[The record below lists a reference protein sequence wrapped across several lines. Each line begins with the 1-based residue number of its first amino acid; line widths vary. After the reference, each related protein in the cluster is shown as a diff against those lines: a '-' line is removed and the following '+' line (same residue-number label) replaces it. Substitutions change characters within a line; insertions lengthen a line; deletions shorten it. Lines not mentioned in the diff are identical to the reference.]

1 LKRFPREELTQLNPG
16 SDTANKP
23 SFYTWQPPQ
32 KPITIQLHFDVVD
45 RLLLDVMK
53 GFGAVPRR
61 GAEVGGFLLGT
72 RERSGDV
79 LTVEIQDF
87 ESIPCEHADGPSF
100 VLSANDLRLWNE
112 AIARLQAGPRQIV
125 GYYRSHTR
133 DGLHLATEDLN
144 LLDEYFPDHDFVS
157 LIIKPYATRAS
168 VAGFFFWEGES
179 LRSESTYLEF
189 PFRRKELGGGVSPLD
204 RAATAARFGQQS
216 RSSAAP
222 STTAAGALDPPLLTP
237 SIDPLPSAPLPDP
250 VKPKPARSGWVWIPL
265 SFIFML
271 LGVILGFQIAISMRP
286 RTPANPYLEA
296 WNLAL
301 GVQRLEDR
309 LVVSWDRTAP
319 AVRNANRGVMTILA
333 GDDSRRIELSFNDLQ
348 AGQLI
353 YRSSPTTV
361 IFRLEVFPKDRTSVA
376 ETLEYRQAR

>member
-1 LKRFPREELTQLNPG
+1 MNPG
-16 SDTANKP
+16 PDTANKLP
-23 SFYTWQPPQ
+23 FYTWQPPQ
-32 KPITIQLHFDVVD
+32 KPITIQLNFDVVD
-45 RLLLDVMK
+45 RLLLEVMK

-72 RERSGDV
+72 RERSGGH

-87 ESIPCEHADGPSF
+87 EPIPCEHAEGPSF
-100 VLSANDLRLWNE
+100 VLSANDLPAWKE
-112 AIARLQAGPRQIV
+112 AIARLQTGPHRIV

-133 DGLHLATEDLN
+133 DGLHLANEDLS
-144 LLDEYFPDHDFVS
+144 LLEQYLPDPDLVS
-157 LIIKPYATRAS
+157 LIVKPYATRAS
-168 VAGFFFWEGES
+168 VAGFFFREGES
-179 LRSESTYLEF
+179 LRSDSTYLEF

-204 RAATAARFGQQS
+204 RAASAARFGQQS
-216 RSSAAP
+216 RSPAAAP
-222 STTAAGALDPPLLTP
+222 TGAESPLLTP
-237 SIDPLPSAPLPDP
+237 SIDPLPPASPVEP
-250 VKPKPARSGWVWIPL
+250 VKAKSARSGWVWIPL

-333 GDDSRRIELSFNDLQ
+333 GDDSRRIDLSFNDLQ

-353 YRSSPTTV
+353 YRSSPSTV

>member
-1 LKRFPREELTQLNPG
+1 MNPG
-16 SDTANKP
+16 PDTANKIP
-23 SFYTWQPPQ
+23 FYTWQPPQ

-72 RERSGDV
+72 RDRSGDH

-87 ESIPCEHADGPSF
+87 ESISCEHAEGPSF

-133 DGLHLATEDLN
+133 DGLHLANEDLN
-144 LLDEYFPDHDFVS
+144 LLDEYFPDHDLVS
-157 LIIKPYATRAS
+157 LIVKPYATRAS

-204 RAATAARFGQQS
+204 RAATAARFGQQQS
-216 RSSAAP
+216 RP
-222 STTAAGALDPPLLTP
+222 PAGAPTASESPLLTP
-237 SIDPLPSAPLPDP
+237 SIDPLPAASLPEP
-250 VKPKPARSGWVWIPL
+250 AKTKPARSGWVWIPL

-333 GDDSRRIELSFNDLQ
+333 GDDSRRIDLSFNDLQ

-353 YRSSPTTV
+353 YRSSPNTV

>member
-1 LKRFPREELTQLNPG
+1 LKRFPPEELTQLNPG
-16 SDTANKP
+16 PDTATKIP
-23 SFYTWQPPQ
+23 FYTWQPPQ
-32 KPITIQLHFDVVD
+32 KPINIQLHFDVVD
-45 RLLLDVMK
+45 RLLLEVMK

-72 RERSGDV
+72 RDQSGDH
-79 LTVEIQDF
+79 LTVEIHDF
-87 ESIPCEHADGPSF
+87 EPILCEHAEGPSF
-100 VLSANDLRLWNE
+100 ILSANDLRLWNE
-112 AIARLQAGPRQIV
+112 TIARLQASGRQIV
-125 GYYRSHTR
+125 GFYRSHTR
-133 DGLHLATEDLN
+133 DGLHLAEEDLN
-144 LLDEYFPDHDFVS
+144 LLNEYFPNRDLVS
-157 LIIKPYATRAS
+157 LIVKPYATRAS
-168 VAGFFFWEGES
+168 VAGFFFWEGDS
-179 LRSESTYLEF
+179 LRSDSTYLEF

-204 RAATAARFGQQS
+204 RVVTAARFGQQQS
-216 RSSAAP
+216 RSTTGAAAP
-222 STTAAGALDPPLLTP
+222 PAAPASPLLTP
-237 SIDPLPSAPLPDP
+237 TLDPPPAPLPDP
-250 VKPKPARSGWVWIPL
+250 AKAKPARSGWVWIPL

-333 GDDSRRIELSFNDLQ
+333 GDDSRRIDLSFNDLQ

-353 YRSSPTTV
+353 YRSSPSTV
-361 IFRLEVFPKDRTSVA
+361 IFRLEVYPKDRTSVA

>member
-1 LKRFPREELTQLNPG
+1 MNPG
-16 SDTANKP
+16 SDTALKIP
-23 SFYTWQPPQ
+23 YYSWQPPQ
-32 KPITIQLHFDVVD
+32 KPIAIQLQFDVVD
-45 RLLLDVMK
+45 RLILEVMK

-72 RERSGDV
+72 RGQMGDQLVVQV
-79 LTVEIQDF
+79 LDF
-87 ESIPCEHADGPSF
+87 APVACEHAQGPSF
-100 VLSANDLRLWNE
+100 LLSANDL
-112 AIARLQAGPRQIV
+112 AIWRETIQRLQAGPTQIV

-133 DGLHLATEDLN
+133 DGLQLAAEDLS
-144 LLDEYFPDHDFVS
+144 LLDEYFPERDLVS
-157 LIIKPYATRAS
+157 LIVKPYATRAS
-168 VAGFFFWEGES
+168 VAGFFFFEGES
-179 LRSESTYLEF
+179 IHSESTYLEF
-189 PFRRKELGGGVSPLD
+189 PFRRKELGGGVSNVD
-204 RAATAARFGQQS
+204 RQAAAARFGQNRTSAGEPSERPVAES
-216 RSSAAP
+216 RVGP
-222 STTAAGALDPPLLTP
+222 GPMPPLAGIPLDSAVVTP
-237 SIDPLPSAPLPDP
+237 KA
-250 VKPKPARSGWVWIPL
+250 KGARSGWVWIPL

-319 AVRNANRGVMTILA
+319 AVRNANRGVMTISA
-333 GDDSRRIELSFNDLQ
+333 GDDRRRIELSFNDLQ

-353 YRSSPTTV
+353 YRSSPSTV

>member
-1 LKRFPREELTQLNPG
+1 MNPG
-16 SDTANKP
+16 PDTAAKLP
-23 SFYTWQPPQ
+23 FYTWQPPQ

-45 RLLLDVMK
+45 RLLLEVMK

-72 RERSGDV
+72 REQSGDH

-87 ESIPCEHADGPSF
+87 EPIHCEHAEGPSF
-100 VLSANDLRLWNE
+100 VLSANDLQAWNE
-112 AIARLQAGPRQIV
+112 AIARLQGGPRKVV

-133 DGLHLATEDLN
+133 DGLHLANEDLN
-144 LLDEYFPDHDFVS
+144 LLDEYFPDHELVA
-157 LIIKPYATRAS
+157 LIVKPYATRAS
-168 VAGFFFWEGES
+168 VAGFFFWEGDS

-189 PFRRKELGGGVSPLD
+189 PFRRKELGGGVSSLD
-204 RAATAARFGQQS
+204 RVATAARFGQQS
-216 RSSAAP
+216 RPPAAHP
-222 STTAAGALDPPLLTP
+222 APEPPLLTP
-237 SIDPLPSAPLPDP
+237 AIDPSPAAPPAETT
-250 VKPKPARSGWVWIPL
+250 KPKPARSGWVWIPL

-333 GDDSRRIELSFNDLQ
+333 GDDSRRIDLSFNDLQ

-353 YRSSPTTV
+353 YRSSPSTV

>member
-1 LKRFPREELTQLNPG
+1 MNPG
-16 SDTANKP
+16 PESTEKLP
-23 SFYTWQPPQ
+23 FYTWQPPQ
-32 KPITIQLHFDVVD
+32 KPVTIHLHFDVVD
-45 RLLLDVMK
+45 RMLLEVMK

-61 GAEVGGFLLGT
+61 GAEVGGFLLGNRT
-72 RERSGDV
+72 QAGDQ
-79 LTVEIQDF
+79 LTVEILQF
-87 ESIPCEHADGPSF
+87 EPIACEHAEGPSF

-112 AIARLQAGPRQIV
+112 AIARLRANGQQIV
-125 GYYRSHTR
+125 GFYRSHTR
-133 DGLHLATEDLN
+133 DGLHLAKEDLA
-144 LLDEYFPDHDFVS
+144 LLGEYFPDRDLVS

-179 LRSESTYLEF
+179 LRSDSPYLEF

-204 RAATAARFGQQS
+204 RAVSAARFGQSS
-216 RSSAAP
+216 RPP
-222 STTAAGALDPPLLTP
+222 SP
-237 SIDPLPSAPLPDP
+237 APLGVQAGDSSSLASIPIDLP
-250 VKPKPARSGWVWIPL
+250 PGAPPSEAPKPKAARGGWVWIPL

-296 WNLAL
+296 WSLAL
-301 GVQRLEDR
+301 GVQRLDDR

-333 GDDSRRIELSFNDLQ
+333 GDDSRRIELSYNDLQ

-353 YRSSPTTV
+353 YRSSPETV
-361 IFRLEVFPKDRTSVA
+361 MFRLEVFPKDRTSIA
-376 ETLEYRQAR
+376 ETLEYRQPR

>member
-1 LKRFPREELTQLNPG
+1 MNPG
-16 SDTANKP
+16 PDTANKTP
-23 SFYTWQPPQ
+23 FYTWQPPQ

-45 RLLLDVMK
+45 RLLLEVMK

-72 RERSGDV
+72 REQSGDH
-79 LTVEIQDF
+79 LTVEIQEF
-87 ESIPCEHADGPSF
+87 EPIRCEHAEGPSF
-100 VLSANDLRLWNE
+100 VLSANDLQIWNE
-112 AIARLQAGPRQIV
+112 AIERLKGGPRRIV

-133 DGLHLATEDLN
+133 DGLHLANEDLN
-144 LLDEYFPDHDFVS
+144 LLDEYFPDHDLVS
-157 LIIKPYATRAS
+157 LIVKPYATRAS
-168 VAGFFFWEGES
+168 VAGFFFWEGQA

-204 RAATAARFGQQS
+204 RVTTAARFGQQS
-216 RSSAAP
+216 RPAAP
-222 STTAAGALDPPLLTP
+222 TSAPVESPLLTP
-237 SIDPLPSAPLPDP
+237 SLDPLPVAPLAEPA
-250 VKPKPARSGWVWIPL
+250 KAKPARSGWVWIPL

-333 GDDSRRIELSFNDLQ
+333 GDDSRRIDLSFNDLQ

-353 YRSSPTTV
+353 YRSSPSTV

>member
-1 LKRFPREELTQLNPG
+1 MNPG
-16 SDTANKP
+16 PDTATKIP
-23 SFYTWQPPQ
+23 FYTWQPPQ
-32 KPITIQLHFDVVD
+32 KPINIQLHFDVVD
-45 RLLLDVMK
+45 RLLLEVMK

-72 RERSGDV
+72 RDQSGDH
-79 LTVEIQDF
+79 LTVEIHDF
-87 ESIPCEHADGPSF
+87 EPILCEHAEGPSF
-100 VLSANDLRLWNE
+100 ILSANDLRLWNE
-112 AIARLQAGPRQIV
+112 TIARLQASGRQIV
-125 GYYRSHTR
+125 GFYRSHTR
-133 DGLHLATEDLN
+133 DGLHLAEEDLN
-144 LLDEYFPDHDFVS
+144 LLNEYFPNRDLVS
-157 LIIKPYATRAS
+157 LIVKPYATRAS
-168 VAGFFFWEGES
+168 VAGFFFWEGDS
-179 LRSESTYLEF
+179 LRSDSTYLEF

-204 RAATAARFGQQS
+204 RVVTAARFGQQQS
-216 RSSAAP
+216 RSTTGAAAP
-222 STTAAGALDPPLLTP
+222 PAAPASPLLTP
-237 SIDPLPSAPLPDP
+237 TLDPPPAPLPDP
-250 VKPKPARSGWVWIPL
+250 AKAKPARSGWVWIPL

-333 GDDSRRIELSFNDLQ
+333 GDDSRRIDLSFNDLQ

-353 YRSSPTTV
+353 YRSSPSTV
-361 IFRLEVFPKDRTSVA
+361 IFRLEVYPKDRTSVA

>member
-1 LKRFPREELTQLNPG
+1 LNPG
-16 SDTANKP
+16 PDTATKTP
-23 SFYTWQPPQ
+23 FYTWQPPQ

-45 RLLLDVMK
+45 RLLLEVMK

-61 GAEVGGFLLGT
+61 GAEVGGFLLGS
-72 RERSGDV
+72 RELSDGHLNVD
-79 LTVEIQDF
+79 IQDF
-87 ESIPCEHADGPSF
+87 APIPCEHAEGPSF
-100 VLSANDLRLWNE
+100 ILSANDLRLWNE
-112 AIARLQAGPRQIV
+112 TITQLQAEGRQIV
-125 GYYRSHTR
+125 GFYRSHTR
-133 DGLHLATEDLN
+133 DGLHLAEEDLN
-144 LLDEYFPDHDFVS
+144 LLNEYFPERDLVS
-157 LIIKPYATRAS
+157 LIVKPYATRAS

-179 LRSESTYLEF
+179 LRSDSTYLEF

-204 RAATAARFGQQS
+204 RAATAARFGQPS
-216 RSSAAP
+216 RTATGAP
-222 STTAAGALDPPLLTP
+222 PATPTESPALMPVIDPP
-237 SIDPLPSAPLPDP
+237 PSAPIPEP
-250 VKPKPARSGWVWIPL
+250 AKPKPARSGWVWIPL

-333 GDDSRRIELSFNDLQ
+333 GDDSRRIDLTFNDLQ

-353 YRSSPTTV
+353 YRSSPNTV
-361 IFRLEVFPKDRTSVA
+361 IFRLEVYPKDRTSVS

>member
-1 LKRFPREELTQLNPG
+1 MNPG
-16 SDTANKP
+16 PESTEKLP
-23 SFYTWQPPQ
+23 FYTWQPPQ
-32 KPITIQLHFDVVD
+32 KPVSIQLHFDVVD
-45 RLLLDVMK
+45 RMLLEVMK

-61 GAEVGGFLLGT
+61 GAEVGGFLLGNRT
-72 RERSGDV
+72 QADDH
-79 LTVEIQDF
+79 LTVEILQF
-87 ESIPCEHADGPSF
+87 EPIACEHAEGPSF

-112 AIARLQAGPRQIV
+112 AIARLRANGQQIV
-125 GYYRSHTR
+125 GFYRSHTR
-133 DGLHLATEDLN
+133 DGLHLAKEDLA
-144 LLDEYFPDHDFVS
+144 LLDEYFPDRDLVS

-179 LRSESTYLEF
+179 LRSDSPYLEF

-204 RAATAARFGQQS
+204 RAVSAARFGQSS
-216 RSSAAP
+216 RPPSPAPPGVQTGDSSSLASIPQDLPPGAP
-222 STTAAGALDPPLLTP
+222 PTE
-237 SIDPLPSAPLPDP
+237 AP
-250 VKPKPARSGWVWIPL
+250 KSKPARGGWVWIPL

-296 WNLAL
+296 WSLAL
-301 GVQRLEDR
+301 GVQRLDDR

-333 GDDSRRIELSFNDLQ
+333 GDDSRRIELSYNDLQ

-353 YRSSPTTV
+353 YRSSPATV
-361 IFRLEVFPKDRTSVA
+361 MFRLEVFPKDRTSIA
-376 ETLEYRQAR
+376 ETLEYRQPR

>member
-1 LKRFPREELTQLNPG
+1 MNPG
-16 SDTANKP
+16 LDTAPKVP
-23 SFYTWQPPQ
+23 YYSWQPPQ
-32 KPITIQLHFDVVD
+32 KPIAIQLQFDVID
-45 RLLLDVMK
+45 RMILEVMK

-61 GAEVGGFLLGT
+61 GAEVGGLLLGT
-72 RERSGDV
+72 RGQMGDQLVVQV
-79 LTVEIQDF
+79 LDF
-87 ESIPCEHADGPSF
+87 APVACEHAQGPSYL
-100 VLSANDLRLWNE
+100 LSANDLAVWSE
-112 AIARLQAGPRQIV
+112 TIQRLQAGSTEIV

-133 DGLHLATEDLN
+133 DGLHLAPEDLS
-144 LLDEYFPDHDFVS
+144 LLDEYFPARDLIS
-157 LIIKPYATRAS
+157 LIVKPYATRAS
-168 VAGFFFWEGES
+168 VAGFFFFEGES
-179 LRSESTYLEF
+179 IHSESTYLEF
-189 PFRRKELGGGVSPLD
+189 PFRRKELGGGVSSVD
-204 RAATAARFGQQS
+204 RQAAAARFGQNRTPPTEPGERPIAES
-216 RSSAAP
+216 RIGPGPISSAVIPAE
-222 STTAAGALDPPLLTP
+222 STVIPPK
-237 SIDPLPSAPLPDP
+237 A
-250 VKPKPARSGWVWIPL
+250 KGARSGWVWIPL

-353 YRSSPTTV
+353 YRSSPSTV

>member
-1 LKRFPREELTQLNPG
+1 MNPDAFG
-16 SDTANKP
+16 NAP
-23 SFYTWQPPQ
+23 QIPFYSWQPPQ
-32 KPITIQLHFDVVD
+32 KPIAIQLQFDVVD
-45 RLLLDVMK
+45 RMILEVMK

-72 RERSGDV
+72 RGQMGDQLV
-79 LTVEIQDF
+79 VQILDF
-87 ESIPCEHADGPSF
+87 APVACEHAQGPSYL
-100 VLSANDLRLWNE
+100 LSANDLALWSE
-112 AIARLQAGPRQIV
+112 TIQRLQAGPTQIV

-133 DGLHLATEDLN
+133 DGLQLGAEDLS
-144 LLDEYFPDHDFVS
+144 LLNEYFPERDLVS
-157 LIIKPYATRAS
+157 LIVKPYATRAS
-168 VAGFFFWEGES
+168 VAGFFFYEGES
-179 LRSESTYLEF
+179 IHSESSYLEF
-189 PFRRKELGGGVSPLD
+189 PFRRKELGGGVSTVD
-204 RAATAARFGQQS
+204 RQAAAARFGQNRQAAAEPNERPMVES
-216 RSSAAP
+216 RVEPGPISGLAIP
-222 STTAAGALDPPLLTP
+222 VEPPV
-237 SIDPLPSAPLPDP
+237 LPPK
-250 VKPKPARSGWVWIPL
+250 VKGARSGWVWIPL

-353 YRSSPTTV
+353 YRSSPSTV

-376 ETLEYRQAR
+376 ETLEYRQPR

>member
-1 LKRFPREELTQLNPG
+1 LNAG
-16 SDTANKP
+16 LDTVP
-23 SFYTWQPPQ
+23 IVPCYSWQPPE
-32 KPITIQLHFDVVD
+32 KPIAIQLQFDVVD
-45 RLLLDVMK
+45 RMILEVMK

-72 RERSGDV
+72 RGQMGDQLV
-79 LTVEIQDF
+79 VEVRDF
-87 ESIPCEHADGPSF
+87 APVACEHAQGPSF
-100 VLSANDLRLWNE
+100 LLSANDLVNWSETIR
-112 AIARLQAGPRQIV
+112 RLQAGTTQIV

-133 DGLHLATEDLN
+133 DGLQLAAEDLS
-144 LLDEYFPDHDFVS
+144 LLDEYFPERDMVS
-157 LIIKPYATRAS
+157 LIVKPYATRAS
-168 VAGFFFWEGES
+168 LAGFFFFES
-179 LRSESTYLEF
+179 GSIHSESSYLEF
-189 PFRRKELGGGVSPLD
+189 PFRRKDLGGGVSSVD
-204 RAATAARFGQQS
+204 RQAAAARFGQNRAPMDGVSEPRARPVAES
-216 RSSAAP
+216 RVVPVPGPLPPIEASVAMAAP
-222 STTAAGALDPPLLTP
+222 VLPPKGKG
-237 SIDPLPSAPLPDP
+237 I
-250 VKPKPARSGWVWIPL
+250 RSGWVWIPL

-319 AVRNANRGVMTILA
+319 AVRNSNRGVMTILA

-353 YRSSPTTV
+353 YRSSPSTV

-376 ETLEYRQAR
+376 ETLEYRQPR

>member
-1 LKRFPREELTQLNPG
+1 LNPDAFG
-16 SDTANKP
+16 NAPKIP
-23 SFYTWQPPQ
+23 FYSWQPPQ
-32 KPITIQLHFDVVD
+32 KPIAIQLQFDVVD
-45 RLLLDVMK
+45 RMILEVMK

-72 RERSGDV
+72 RGQMGDQLV
-79 LTVEIQDF
+79 VQILDF
-87 ESIPCEHADGPSF
+87 APVACEHAQGPSYL
-100 VLSANDLRLWNE
+100 LSANDLVLWSE
-112 AIARLQAGPRQIV
+112 TIERLQAGSTQIV

-133 DGLHLATEDLN
+133 DGLQLGVEDLT
-144 LLDEYFPDHDFVS
+144 LLDEYFPERDLVS
-157 LIIKPYATRAS
+157 LIVKPYATRAS
-168 VAGFFFWEGES
+168 VAGFFFYEGGS
-179 LRSESTYLEF
+179 IHSESSYLEF
-189 PFRRKELGGGVSPLD
+189 PFRRKELGGGVSTVD
-204 RAATAARFGQQS
+204 RQAAAARFGQNRQAAAEASERPIGGS
-216 RSSAAP
+216 RIGPGPISGAEIAVPAP
-222 STTAAGALDPPLLTP
+222 VLPPK
-237 SIDPLPSAPLPDP
+237 A
-250 VKPKPARSGWVWIPL
+250 KGARSGWVWIPL

-333 GDDSRRIELSFNDLQ
+333 GDDSRRIDLSFNDLQ

-353 YRSSPTTV
+353 YRSSPSTV

-376 ETLEYRQAR
+376 ETLEYRQPR

>member
-16 SDTANKP
+16 PDTANKIP
-23 SFYTWQPPQ
+23 FYTWQPPQ

-61 GAEVGGFLLGT
+61 GAEVGGFLLGM
-72 RERSGDV
+72 RQQSGDH
-79 LTVEIQDF
+79 LTVEIVDF
-87 ESIPCEHADGPSF
+87 ESIPCEHAEGPSF
-100 VLSANDLRLWNE
+100 VLSANDLQLWDD
-112 AIARLQAGPRQIV
+112 AISRLQAGPRQIV

-133 DGLHLATEDLN
+133 DGLHLAAEDLN
-144 LLDEYFPDHDFVS
+144 LLDGYFPDHDLVS
-157 LIIKPYATRAS
+157 LIVKPYATRAS

-179 LRSESTYLEF
+179 LRRDSPYLEF

-216 RSSAAP
+216 RPTAPPAAP
-222 STTAAGALDPPLLTP
+222 APETPLLTP
-237 SIDPLPSAPLPDP
+237 AIDPLPPAPRLEPTP
-250 VKPKPARSGWVWIPL
+250 TKSARSGWVWIPL

-271 LGVILGFQIAISMRP
+271 LGVILGFQIAMSMRP

-301 GVQRLEDR
+301 GVQRFEDR
-309 LVVSWDRTAP
+309 LVVTWDRTAP

-333 GDDSRRIELSFNDLQ
+333 GDDSRRIDLSFNDLQ